1 MKLRPTQYT
10 SSEEGGGDND
20 YSSINTTLVGKP
32 SFESLQDR
40 SDTITATIKPTIR
53 PYKRVIEPNI
63 FPEGG
68 ETVQKKNGNLPQ
80 RPKHF
85 LKQMPATMPN
95 SPLKNPGMPSMPLSA
110 TERLRSNSESI
121 IQTNR
126 VSRRMGMVGVRG
138 DISSAAAER
147 LCTVDE
153 QKQVKHQRG
162 YSHDSAAFDSA
173 QRSGRNGSSR
183 SPTERQPGQYFRRLS
198 SLPEHKR
205 TSLSSARVGEAARG
219 ILYAMSTLQGPIEEF
234 VQSFGGQNGPHNK
247 VEIALYNGN
256 IHIGSLV
263 CALEAYEEK
272 DDGSTVDQVID
283 ACYSCVAA
291 FKQVLAMLQSTSRAI
306 GAGIIGPDAR
316 YIRTLL
322 LMVYGSYVEI
332 QSSYE
337 ILRPLLINQQIVEG
351 VTPSFNNA
359 YAMGRH
365 PSMSINPRLKS
376 GSTAS
381 TTASVAASVI
391 LASQMANVPPPLP
404 TPKYPD
410 TFVMPPTPG
419 QSQTMLLS
427 AQLDGGFDRDEPL
440 YGKFQAATNAAIITL
455 PVIEREIKAA
465 VAQNL
470 QPSTTLKLREV
481 SSLCMAGTEA
491 ARRLSKIKWEAIQNG
506 DVNERR
512 KFWEDTNKFTNVC

>member
-1 MKLRPTQYT
+1 
-10 SSEEGGGDND
+10 
-20 YSSINTTLVGKP
+20 
-32 SFESLQDR
+32 
-40 SDTITATIKPTIR
+40 
-53 PYKRVIEPNI
+53 
-63 FPEGG
+63 
-68 ETVQKKNGNLPQ
+68 
-80 RPKHF
+80 
-85 LKQMPATMPN
+85 
-95 SPLKNPGMPSMPLSA
+95 
-110 TERLRSNSESI
+110 
-121 IQTNR
+121 
-126 VSRRMGMVGVRG
+126 MVGVRG
-138 DISSAAAER
+138 EISNAAAER

-162 YSHDSAAFDSA
+162 FSHDSAAFDSA

-183 SPTERQPGQYFRRLS
+183 SPTEKQPGQYFRRLS

-263 CALEAYEEK
+263 GALEAYEER

-306 GAGIIGPDAR
+306 GVGIIGPDAR

-337 ILRPLLINQQIVEG
+337 ILRPLLIGQQISDG
-351 VTPSFNNA
+351 VTQSFNNA
-359 YAMGRH
+359 HAIGRH
-365 PSMSINPRLKS
+365 PPMPINPRLKS
-376 GSTAS
+376 GSTTS
-381 TTASVAASVI
+381 TTPSVAASMA
-391 LASQMANVPPPLP
+391 LASQMINTPPPLP
-404 TPKYPD
+404 TPKHQD

-440 YGKFQAATNAAIITL
+440 YGKFQAATNSAIVTL

-481 SSLCMAGTEA
+481 SSLCVAGTEA

-506 DVNERR
+506 DMSERR
-512 KFWEDTNKFTNVC
+512 KFWEDTNKFTNVR

>member
-1 MKLRPTQYT
+1 MKLRPVQYT

-32 SFESLQDR
+32 SVESFQDR
-40 SDTITATIKPTIR
+40 SDMIATTIKPTIR
-53 PYKRVIEPNI
+53 PYKRVIEPSI
-63 FPEGG
+63 FSEGG
-68 ETVQKKNGNLPQ
+68 ETVQRKNGNLPQ

-95 SPLKNPGMPSMPLSA
+95 SPLKNTGMPSMPLSV
-110 TERLRSNSESI
+110 TERSRSNSESI

-126 VSRRMGMVGVRG
+126 VSRRMGIVGVRG
-138 DISSAAAER
+138 EISNAAAER

-173 QRSGRNGSSR
+173 QRSGRNGNSR

-263 CALEAYEEK
+263 GALEAYEEK

-306 GAGIIGPDAR
+306 GVGIIGSDAR

-337 ILRPLLINQQIVEG
+337 ILRPLLISQQISEG
-351 VTPSFNNA
+351 VTQSFNNIHA
-359 YAMGRH
+359 VGRH
-365 PSMSINPRLKS
+365 PQMSINPRLKS

-381 TTASVAASVI
+381 TTAASVI

-410 TFVMPPTPG
+410 ASVMPPTPG
-419 QSQTMLLS
+419 QSQAMLLS

-440 YGKFQAATNAAIITL
+440 YGKFQAATNAAIVTL

-506 DVNERR
+506 DVSERR
-512 KFWEDTNKFTNVC
+512 KFWEDTNKFTNVR